1 MLLVVRVLFNQ
12 SIYNIIEKFG
22 WHVNTIFLGF

>member
-1 MLLVVRVLFNQ
+1 LFNQ